1 LGIALAHK
9 PSGLKASTMRA
20 VLAFATIVSILFA
33 AMASSAVPVGQGEN
47 GDWAN
52 VGRYHDANR
61 PLIAK
66 PDPRRLIFIGDSI
79 TEGWTSQPFIKSNQH
94 FIGRGISGQTTPQ
107 MLVRFRSDVIALK
120 PSVVHIMGGTNDIA
134 RNTGPETIDEILGYI
149 TSMTELA
156 RASGIRV
163 VLGSLPPASDFPWH
177 HGLQPASKISALNAR
192 LRAYAARH
200 GIAYADYWRVLA
212 TPDGGMKPQYS
223 EDGVHL
229 NAAGYDAIRPVAEA
243 AIAKAR
249 RGR

>member
-1 LGIALAHK
+1 MRAALA
-9 PSGLKASTMRA
+9 L
-20 VLAFATIVSILFA
+20 ATIISIPFA
-33 AMASSAVPVGQGEN
+33 ASALAVPVGQGEN

-52 VGRYHDANR
+52 VAHFRNANHA
-61 PLIAK
+61 LIAR
-66 PDPRRLIFIGDSI
+66 PDPRRLVLIGDSI
-79 TEGWTSQPFIKSNQH
+79 TEGWASQNFIKGNQH

-134 RNTGPETIDEILGYI
+134 QNTGPETIDEILGHI
-149 TSMTELA
+149 VSMAELA

-163 VLGSLPPASDFPWH
+163 VLASVPPASDFPWH
-177 HGLQPASKISALNAR
+177 YGLEPASKISVLNTR
-192 LRAYAARH
+192 LRAYASRH

-212 TPDGGMKPQYS
+212 TPEGGMKPQYS

-243 AIAKAR
+243 AIARAR